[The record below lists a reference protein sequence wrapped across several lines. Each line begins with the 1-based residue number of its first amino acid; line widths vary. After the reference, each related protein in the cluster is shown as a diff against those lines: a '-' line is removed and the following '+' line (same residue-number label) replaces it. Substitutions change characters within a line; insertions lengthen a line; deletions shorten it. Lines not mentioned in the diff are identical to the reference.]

1 MRKYKDKQLKIQ
13 PKSHIKIKVISCT
26 FFLCGNKKTNI

>member
-13 PKSHIKIKVISCT
+13 PKSHIKKGYVLYLFS
-26 FFLCGNKKTNI
+26 LWK